1 MWRAMFLAVGI
12 SLVILGAECLVVERF
27 VMAGQQP
34 EPTAQSPATLFG
46 SAPSAPG
53 LAPAR
58 DIEPADW
65 APWSFL
71 SAGAVI
77 ILYSLTINKGGP

>member
-1 MWRAMFLAVGI
+1 MWRAVFLAVGI
-12 SLVILGAECLVVERF
+12 SLCVLGAECLVVERF
-27 VMAGQQP
+27 VMAGEGP
-34 EPTAQSPATLFG
+34 EPSPQNPATLFG
-46 SAPSAPG
+46 SPPPASIAPQ
-53 LAPAR
+53 R
-58 DIEPADW
+58 DVETADW